1 VQAEIWKQ
9 VNFPSA
15 PILSSQESVE
25 SIQLAP
31 GFRLELVA
39 WEPLEN
45 DPVTI
50 AWDKDGR
57 LYAVEMRVYMLDVD
71 RNGEKEPIGRMV
83 VLKYKDDDGI
93 VDESTAVMDGLV
105 LPRAINFVKGGLLV
119 AKPPTIRFV
128 WQGAMT
134 INSTFLRAALKRI

>member
-1 VQAEIWKQ
+1 MQAEIWKQ

-71 RNGEKEPIGRMV
+71 RNGEEEAIGRMV
-83 VLKYKDDDGI
+83 VLKYTDNDVV
-93 VDESTAVMDGLV
+93 VDKSTVVMDGLV
-105 LPRAINFVKGGLLV
+105 LPRANTIIRGGLLV
-119 AKPPTIRFV
+119 AKPPTIKLVLQR
-128 WQGAMT
+128 AMKT
-134 INSTFLRAALKRI
+134 NSTFLRSALKRT